1 MNNIVLGKGQ
11 LLVFFCCTRFVTDHL
26 EKLVNALFPQ
36 GVSTFLQLV
45 VAWLYLIL
53 ERKKCI
59 FFSFRYFA
67 VHYNFNIVPQQ
78 VTGAWEDFNSLASN
92 FLKGCKW

>member
-1 MNNIVLGKGQ
+1 MNSIVLGKGQ
-11 LLVFFCCTRFVTDHL
+11 LFVVFFCTRFVTGHL

-53 ERKKCI
+53 EKEKNA
-59 FFSFRYFA
+59 FFSPSGTLQFIITLILY
-67 VHYNFNIVPQQ
+67 HN
-78 VTGAWEDFNSLASN
+78 
-92 FLKGCKW
+92 K

>member
-11 LLVFFCCTRFVTDHL
+11 LLGFFFCTRFVTGHL
-26 EKLVNALFPQ
+26 EKLVNVLFLQ

-53 ERKKCI
+53 ERKKMH
-59 FFSFRYFA
+59 FFLL
-67 VHYNFNIVPQQ
+67 Q
-78 VTGAWEDFNSLASN
+78 VLCSSL
-92 FLKGCKW
+92 